1 MCDCAY
7 VCGTLARYV
16 APDGG
21 EKELSRDMGEGLQAL
36 IDGAL
41 VVSDLKR
48 FLGREQ
54 PTVITVSIFPFLI
67 CET

>member
-7 VCGTLARYV
+7 VHGMLARYV

-36 IDGAL
+36 IDSAL
-41 VVSDLKR
+41 VVSDLK
-48 FLGREQ
+48 
-54 PTVITVSIFPFLI
+54 
-67 CET
+67 